1 MATAAEP
8 DYRFPP
14 TLDIRMS
21 LASPALPQHL
31 TMTAR
36 MWALLLVLGIIW
48 GGSFFSVSIAVKEI
62 PPLTLVLIRVALA
75 ALALHLY
82 LVARGPSFA
91 LARPYAG
98 WFLAMGLLNNVVP
111 FSLMF
116 IGQTA
121 IGAGLASV
129 LNATTP
135 FWTLLVVGFVFRFE
149 TPTLNKL
156 IGVVIGIAGTAV
168 MIGPGLAADI
178 GGPVWAKFA
187 LIGTALSYAFSFVV
201 SRRFTGL
208 PPVLVATGQLTA
220 SSLMMIP
227 IVLYSD
233 GLDGFLHAGAGAWT
247 AALALALIA
256 TAFAYLIFFELIR
269 TAGQSNTSLVT
280 MITPVSA
287 VLLGSVF
294 LGERLELFELAG
306 MALIGLGLVTI
317 DGRLFRRR

>member
-1 MATAAEP
+1 
-8 DYRFPP
+8 
-14 TLDIRMS
+14 MS
-21 LASPALPQHL
+21 LPSSASPQNPP
-31 TMTAR
+31 MTAR
-36 MWALLLVLGIIW
+36 MWVLLLLLGVIW
-48 GGSFFSVSIAVKEI
+48 GGSFFSVSIAVREI
-62 PPLTLVLIRVALA
+62 PPLTLVLIRVAVA
-75 ALALHLY
+75 ATALHLY
-82 LVARGPSFA
+82 LLARGPSFA

-98 WFLAMGLLNNVVP
+98 WFLMMGLLNNVVP

-187 LIGTALSYAFSFVV
+187 LIGTALSYAFAFVV

-220 SSLMMIP
+220 STLLMIP
-227 IVLYSD
+227 IALYSD
-233 GLDGFLHAGAGAWT
+233 GLDGFRHAGAGAWT

-287 VLLGSVF
+287 VLLGAVF

>member
-1 MATAAEP
+1 
-8 DYRFPP
+8 
-14 TLDIRMS
+14 MS
-21 LASPALPQHL
+21 LPSSASPQNPP
-31 TMTAR
+31 MTAR
-36 MWALLLVLGIIW
+36 MWALLLLLGVIW

-62 PPLTLVLIRVALA
+62 PPLTLVLIRVAVA
-75 ALALHLY
+75 ATALHLY
-82 LVARGPSFA
+82 LLARGPSFA

-98 WFLAMGLLNNVVP
+98 WFLMMGLLNNVVP

-135 FWTLLVVGFVFRFE
+135 FWTLLIVGFVFRFE

-187 LIGTALSYAFSFVV
+187 LIGTALSYAFAFVV

-220 SSLMMIP
+220 STFLMIP
-227 IVLYSD
+227 IALYAD
-233 GLDGFLHAGAGAWT
+233 GFDGFLHAGAGAWT
-247 AALALALIA
+247 AALALALVA

-287 VLLGSVF
+287 VLLGTIF

>member
-1 MATAAEP
+1 M
-8 DYRFPP
+8 
-14 TLDIRMS
+14 TLPS
-21 LASPALPQHL
+21 SASPQNLP
-31 TMTAR
+31 MTAR
-36 MWALLLVLGIIW
+36 MWTLLLLLGVIW
-48 GGSFFSVSIAVKEI
+48 GGSFFSVSIAVREI

-75 ALALHLY
+75 AAALHLY
-82 LVARGPSFA
+82 LLARGPSFA

-98 WFLAMGLLNNVVP
+98 WFLLMGLLNNVVP

-135 FWTLLVVGFVFRFE
+135 FWTLLIVGFVFRLE

-156 IGVVIGIAGTAV
+156 VGVVIGIAGTAV

-187 LIGTALSYAFSFVV
+187 LIGTALSYAFAFVV

-208 PPVLVATGQLTA
+208 PSVLVATGQLTA
-220 SSLMMIP
+220 STLLMIP
-227 IVLYSD
+227 IALYSD
-233 GLDGFLHAGAGAWT
+233 GFDGFLHAGAGAWT
-247 AALALALIA
+247 AALALALVA

-287 VLLGSVF
+287 VLLGTIF

>member
-1 MATAAEP
+1 
-8 DYRFPP
+8 
-14 TLDIRMS
+14 MS
-21 LASPALPQHL
+21 LSPPDPARPP
-31 TMTAR
+31 MTPV
-36 MWALLLVLGIIW
+36 MWGLLLLLGLIW

-62 PPLTLVLIRVALA
+62 PPLTLVLIRVFVA

-82 LVARGPSFA
+82 LAARGPSFA

-98 WFLAMGLLNNVVP
+98 WFLLMGLLNNVVP

-116 IGQTA
+116 LGQTA

-135 FWTLLVVGFVFRFE
+135 FWTLLVVGYVFRFE

-156 IGVVIGIAGTAV
+156 AGVVIGIVGTAV
-168 MIGPGLAADI
+168 MIGPGLAAGI

-220 SSLMMIP
+220 STLMMIP
-227 IVLYSD
+227 IALLSD

-247 AALALALIA
+247 AALALALVA

-287 VLLGSVF
+287 VLLGTVF

>member
-1 MATAAEP
+1 
-8 DYRFPP
+8 
-14 TLDIRMS
+14 MS
-21 LASPALPQHL
+21 LPSSASPQNPP
-31 TMTAR
+31 MTAR
-36 MWALLLVLGIIW
+36 MWVLLLLLGVIW

-62 PPLTLVLIRVALA
+62 PPLTLVLIRVAVA
-75 ALALHLY
+75 ATALHLY
-82 LVARGPSFA
+82 LLARGPSFA

-98 WFLAMGLLNNVVP
+98 WFLMMGLLNNVVP

-149 TPTLNKL
+149 IPTLNKL

-187 LIGTALSYAFSFVV
+187 LIGTALSYAFAFVV

-220 SSLMMIP
+220 STLLMIP
-227 IVLYSD
+227 IALYSD
-233 GLDGFLHAGAGAWT
+233 GLDGFYHAGAGAWT

-287 VLLGSVF
+287 VLLGAVF